1 MVTEWRQ
8 LSTLTKIF
16 YIGGVVSAIGL
27 AVMILSGMTSIGNIL
42 TWEKEFYEAVS
53 MVYVTHKRDLH
64 PLTLGK
70 PASMPPPR
78 NC

>member
-27 AVMILSGMTSIGNIL
+27 AVMILSGMTGIGSIFAQK
-42 TWEKEFYEAVS
+42 WELLKLCPWC
-53 MVYVTHKRDLH
+53 M
-64 PLTLGK
+64 
-70 PASMPPPR
+70 
-78 NC
+78 